1 MRSPEKSTTMSSGG
15 FFQPP
20 DFPVPPTR
28 KVGGLD
34 RLSID
39 PTCTK
44 VEPLFQKSGSL

>member
-1 MRSPEKSTTMSSGG
+1 MRSLEKSTTMSSGG

-20 DFPVPPTR
+20 DFPIPLTR

-39 PTCTK
+39 PTTNK
-44 VEPLFQKSGSL
+44 VEPLFQKSGDL